1 MTRLGMLIQ
10 ADKCI
15 GCSICTRACK
25 DEFIGQNFPGYSA
38 AQPAPDRGFGPS
50 EWPNQAQ
57 TLSLWVQPGQNWI
70 NFSEVETGTWPNVTA
85 KFVYQPCMQC
95 ANAPC
100 QAADTNNAVTTRPDG
115 ILLID
120 PTKSKGQRQVASA
133 CPYQRAYWNPAQSI
147 VQKCTFCAHLVDKGG
162 TPRCV
167 EACPLSVIV
176 FGDISDP
183 NSAISKQITALNAK
197 PLHPEYGTKPSV
209 YYSGLT

>member
-1 MTRLGMLIQ
+1 MTRYGMLIE
-10 ADKCI
+10 ADRCI

-25 DEFIGQNFPGYSA
+25 DEFIGQDFPGYSA

-70 NFSEVETGTWPNVTA
+70 NFSEAEVGTFPNVTA
-85 KFVYQPCMQC
+85 KYVYQPCMQC
-95 ANAPC
+95 ASAPC
-100 QAADTNNAVTTRPDG
+100 QTAATNNAVTTRADG
-115 ILLID
+115 ILLYD
-120 PTKSKGQRQVASA
+120 PVKSKGQRQIAEA
-133 CPYQRAYWNPAQSI
+133 CPYQRAYWNAPQAI
-147 VQKCTFCAHLVDKGG
+147 VQKCTFCAHLVDKGQ

-167 EACPLSVIV
+167 EACPVSVIT

-183 NSAISKQITALNAK
+183 NSTISKKIVSLKAQ

-209 YYSGLT
+209 YYSGLP

>member
-1 MTRLGMLIQ
+1 MVRYGMLIE
-10 ADKCI
+10 ADRCI

-25 DEFIGQNFPGYSA
+25 DEFIGQDFPGYSA

-50 EWPNQAQ
+50 EWPNQAPN
-57 TLSLWVQPGQNWI
+57 LSLWVQPGQNWI
-70 NFSEVETGTWPNVTA
+70 NFSESEVGTFPNVKA
-85 KFVYQPCMQC
+85 RFVYQPCMQC
-95 ANAPC
+95 ASAPC

-120 PTKSKGQRQVASA
+120 PVKSKGERQVASA
-133 CPYQRAYWNPAQSI
+133 CPYQRAYWNAPSAI

-167 EACPLSVIV
+167 EACPVSVIT

-183 NSAISKQITALNAK
+183 NSAISKKITALNAK

-209 YYSGLT
+209 YYSGLI